1 MTVFEARKD
10 DNGDESY
17 MNWSTIIPMNLL
29 YTGELNVADTLSV
42 GDYTSYNSYKD
53 LRKYGFAPYYEVAK
67 KAGEDKGNY
76 FTVENGVIKTNGQ
89 NFFCRS

>member
-1 MTVFEARKD
+1 MEYHYS
-10 DNGDESY
+10 DE
-17 MNWSTIIPMNLL
+17 PL

-76 FTVENGVIKTNGQ
+76 FTVEMVLSKRMDK
-89 NFFCRS
+89 FLL